1 MGAAGLAATT
11 IGVVIDAMDRNRET
25 TCLHGGARRPD
36 RASPLR
42 AIPLWNQTH
51 RAAGSSGRGMA
62 CVRTRAGR
70 TMKSAPAPVRDL
82 ARAGPTAPACVAP
95 VSFAAPVQAQAT
107 QVLVSNERVDFNL
120 SQAAPGVFHGVA
132 RGFRTGAT
140 SEPDPWAIAQ
150 VKVPEPAPGPGSE
163 AGWRQ

>member
-1 MGAAGLAATT
+1 MGAAGLAARTT
-11 IGVVIDAMDRNRET
+11 GVVIDTMGRNRET
-25 TCLHGGARRPD
+25 TCLHGGVRRPD

-42 AIPLWNQTH
+42 ATPCGTKTTSPPAPAV
-51 RAAGSSGRGMA
+51 AAWPA
-62 CVRTRAGR
+62 FARAGR
-70 TMKSAPAPVRDL
+70 TMKSVPAPVRDL

-95 VSFAAPVQAQAT
+95 VSFAAPAQAQAT

-150 VKVPEPAPGPGSE
+150 VRVPEPAPGPGSE